1 MAITRSAYLMQ
12 FDGDTAEAKQYR
24 ASLTLVGLEQL
35 INKANTASESDIDQN
50 FITYVEALTKWNIAR
65 PALNEMI
72 EDEAE
77 AKKWTLTI
85 NATGCTVAAD
95 PEPSTDGKY
104 ADNTSV
110 ELTFTPAEAGYT
122 VQSCTVDGV
131 ATTVTSDKITVTMTE
146 NLTVV
151 VEYGE

>member
-1 MAITRSAYLMQ
+1 MAITRSSYLMQ
-12 FDGDTAEAKQYR
+12 FDGDSAEALQYK
-24 ASLTLVGLEQL
+24 AALTLVGLQQL
-35 INKANTASESDIDQN
+35 IETANTASEPDIDQD
-50 FITYVEALTKWNIAR
+50 FIDYVEALTKWNIAR
-65 PALNEMI
+65 SVLNEMI
-72 EDEAE
+72 EENAE

-85 NATGCTVAAD
+85 NATGCTVVAD
-95 PEPSTDGKY
+95 PEPGTDGKY

-110 ELTFTPAEAGYT
+110 ELTFTPDEVGYT

-146 NLTVV
+146 NMTVV